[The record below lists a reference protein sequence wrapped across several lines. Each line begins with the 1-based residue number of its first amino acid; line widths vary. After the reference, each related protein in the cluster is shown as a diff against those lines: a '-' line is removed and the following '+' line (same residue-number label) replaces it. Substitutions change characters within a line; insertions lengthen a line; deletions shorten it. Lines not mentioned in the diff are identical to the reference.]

1 MVFQRNEKSDTYYN
15 LRMSTEDKARLKK
28 FANELNMPVSY
39 LIRSAVNDYYVKNI
53 NKK

>member
-28 FANELNMPVSY
+28 FADESNMPISY
-39 LIRSAVNDYYVKNI
+39 LIRFAVNELHEKKI
-53 NKK
+53 NK

>member
-28 FANELNMPVSY
+28 FADELNMPVSY
-39 LIRSAVNDYYVKNI
+39 LIRFAVNELYKKVT
-53 NKK
+53 NK